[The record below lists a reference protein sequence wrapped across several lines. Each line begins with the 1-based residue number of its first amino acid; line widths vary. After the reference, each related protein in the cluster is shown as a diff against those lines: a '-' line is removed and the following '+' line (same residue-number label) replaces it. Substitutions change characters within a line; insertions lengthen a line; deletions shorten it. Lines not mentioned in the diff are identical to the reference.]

1 MCAFNNNFQ
10 CGKYHSTAVSNSLL
24 CYYLSIQKSFI
35 KEAPVIFFYKGRN
48 EFTWE
53 ALHYAW
59 MDTIVNISSSSDE
72 FVIVTGQNYT
82 EVLNSLSSSLLDYFW
97 PVPKIWNSATL
108 KSIGTFRET
117 FVGVKFEGS
126 NAVTGKVC
134 IIEKCKQ

>member
-1 MCAFNNNFQ
+1 M
-10 CGKYHSTAVSNSLL
+10 SNSLL

-82 EVLNSLSSSLLDYFW
+82 EVLNSLSSSLLAYFW
-97 PVPKIWNSATL
+97 PVPKIWNLATL
-108 KSIGTFRET
+108 KSIGTFKEI

-126 NAVTGKVC
+126 KAVMGKVC